1 MSGVLTD
8 AEVAAIARPGETWT
22 SARQRAERLRRSV
35 RLCRPCHE
43 CDQEIYS
50 QLGIAPG
57 WIDEGRFCC
66 PSCSYEKDNESFF
79 YLEELQREVVMDN
92 ASMLTWPASL

>member
-1 MSGVLTD
+1 MNAFLAD
-8 AEVAAIARPGETWT
+8 AEVAAIARPGESWA

-43 CDQEIYS
+43 CDQETYAR
-50 QLGIAPG
+50 LGIAPG

-79 YLEELQREVVMDN
+79 DLEELQRDTAMEEVL
-92 ASMLTWPASL
+92 MLT